1 MNKLKKVIF
10 LDRDGTL
17 IREPAGDRQVDSLEK
32 LEFMPGVFRNL
43 YMLRHFTDYEL
54 VVVSNQDGLGTDA
67 FPEETFRP
75 PHEKFLTAFR
85 NEGVEFDEILI
96 DPSLPGNPS
105 PGRKPATGM
114 LLKYLE
120 GAYDLAASYVIGDRL
135 TDMELAANLGAR
147 GILYGTGETEDQLEK
162 KGLSSLTVLVSD
174 DWDRICRYV
183 RASLRSSVVE
193 RVTSETRVRV
203 ELSLDGEGKTDVST
217 GLGFF
222 DHMLEQLGRH
232 GGIDLVV
239 ETSGDLHVD
248 EHHTVEDTAIAL
260 GQAFSEALGD
270 KRGIGRYGFVLP
282 MDDALAQV
290 ALDLGG
296 RPWLEWEV
304 RFRREMVGDVPTELF
319 SHFFRSFSDAAMC
332 NLHIR
337 ASGSNAH
344 HKIEA
349 VFKGFARALRQAVTL
364 DPGDNRLPSTKGML

>member
-17 IREPAGDRQVDSLEK
+17 IREPAGDQQVDSLEK

-43 YMLRHFTDYEL
+43 YMLRHNTEYEL

-85 NEGVEFDEILI
+85 NEGVEFDEVLI

-114 LLKYLE
+114 LLKYME
-120 GAYDLAASYVIGDRL
+120 GAYDLASSYVIGDRL

-147 GILYGTGETEDQLEK
+147 GILYGTGEIKDRLEK
-162 KGLSSLTVLVSD
+162 KGFTSLTVLVSD
-174 DWDRICRYV
+174 DWDRIYRYI
-183 RASLRSSVVE
+183 RASMRRSVVE
-193 RVTSETRVRV
+193 RVTAETRVHV
-203 ELSLDGEGKTDVST
+203 ELSLDGEGRTDVST

-232 GGIDLVV
+232 GGIDLMVK
-239 ETSGDLHVD
+239 TTGDLHVD

-260 GQAFSEALGD
+260 GRAFSEALGD

-296 RPWLEWEV
+296 RPWLEWNV

-332 NLHIR
+332 NLHIH
-337 ASGSNAH
+337 ASGNNAH

>member
-1 MNKLKKVIF
+1 MNKLKRVIF

-17 IREPAGDRQVDSLEK
+17 IREPAGDQQVDSLEK

-67 FPEETFRP
+67 FPEEAFRP

-85 NEGVEFDEILI
+85 NEGVEFDEVLI

-114 LLKYLE
+114 LLKYME
-120 GAYDLAASYVIGDRL
+120 GPYDLAASYVIGDRL
-135 TDMELAANLGAR
+135 TDMELAANLGTR
-147 GILYGTGETEDQLEK
+147 GILYGTGEIHDQPED

-174 DWDRICRYV
+174 DWDSIYRFI
-183 RASLRSSVVE
+183 RASLRRSVVE
-193 RVTSETRVRV
+193 RVTAETRVRV
-203 ELSLDGEGKTDVST
+203 ALSLDGEGKTNVST

-232 GGIDLVV
+232 GGIDLEVK
-239 ETSGDLHVD
+239 TTGDLHVD

-260 GQAFSEALGD
+260 GRAFSEALGD

-290 ALDLGG
+290 AVDLGG

-337 ASGSNAH
+337 ASGNNAH

-364 DPGDNRLPSTKGML
+364 DPGNNRLPSTKGML

>member
-17 IREPAGDRQVDSLEK
+17 IREPSGDQQVDSLEK

-43 YMLRHFTDYEL
+43 YMLRHYTDHEL

-85 NEGVEFDEILI
+85 NEGVEFDEVLI

-114 LLKYLE
+114 LLKYME
-120 GAYDLAASYVIGDRL
+120 GVYDLASSYVIGDRL

-147 GILYGTGETEDQLEK
+147 GILYGTGEIKDQLEK
-162 KGLSSLTVLVSD
+162 KGLSSRTVLVSD
-174 DWDRICRYV
+174 DWDQIYRYI
-183 RASLRSSVVE
+183 RASMRRSVVE
-193 RVTSETRVRV
+193 RVTAETRVRV

-232 GGIDLVV
+232 GGIDLMV
-239 ETSGDLHVD
+239 ETTGDLHVD

-260 GQAFSEALGD
+260 GRAFSEALGD

-304 RFRREMVGDVPTELF
+304 RFRREVVGDVPTELF

-337 ASGSNAH
+337 ASGNNAH

-349 VFKGFARALRQAVTL
+349 IFKGFARALRQAVTL